1 MILYLDK
8 DWCTTTK
15 DKAVHTLFG
24 ISDWVAEDIREYGTQ
39 YCCKRLYGGRG
50 VELGLIRCEGMRGA
64 RNFVVETYP
73 CLDYYGKNF
82 TLNLDDILGAVIPL
96 VCVRR
101 SVGGKLD
108 RDALVRNYRYMLDVA
123 REVGRTCR
131 GYCVFD
137 EAGRLVV
144 FGGDIYEVVDS
155 WVRLMRSK
163 SITLLS
169 VLV

>member
-8 DWCTTTK
+8 DWCATTR
-15 DKAVHTLFG
+15 DEAVRVLFG
-24 ISDWVAEDIREYGTQ
+24 VPDWVTRDVEEYGTK

-73 CLDYYGKNF
+73 CLDYQGRDF
-82 TLNLDDILGAVIPL
+82 TLNLDDILGAMVPL

-101 SVGGKLD
+101 NVGGGVN
-108 RDALVRNYRYMLDVA
+108 RDALVRNYRYMLDVV
-123 REVGRTCR
+123 REVGGRCR

-137 EAGRLVV
+137 EAGRLAV
-144 FGGDIYEVVDS
+144 FGGDLYEVVDS
-155 WVRLMRSK
+155 WVKLMRSK